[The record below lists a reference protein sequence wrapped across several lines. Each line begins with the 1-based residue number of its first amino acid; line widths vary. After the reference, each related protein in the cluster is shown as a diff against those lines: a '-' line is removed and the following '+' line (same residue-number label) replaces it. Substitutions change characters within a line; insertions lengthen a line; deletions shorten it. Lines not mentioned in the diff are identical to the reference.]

1 MNELKNQILKS
12 FFKEI
17 PLTPQ
22 QEKEFLD
29 LWKSF
34 TFRQNELITEAG
46 SIEKYFYVV
55 LEGVQSIYLLN
66 QKGEKVVLG
75 FSYTG
80 SPSGVFDSFIH
91 QKPADTFLEALK
103 PSKLLGISRSDYLG
117 LFERHPDFY
126 RWGYLFFQ
134 NILFGRLFREVELLT
149 MSAEERY
156 VTFMQRCPEELKVIP
171 QKYLASYLNM
181 KPETFSRLRASVNY

>member
-22 QEKEFLD
+22 QEKEFLG

-46 SIEKYFYVV
+46 SFEKYFYVV

-149 MSAEERY
+149 LSAEERY
-156 VTFMQRCPEELKVIP
+156 VKFMQRCPEELKVIP

-181 KPETFSRLRASVNY
+181 KPETYSRLRASVNY